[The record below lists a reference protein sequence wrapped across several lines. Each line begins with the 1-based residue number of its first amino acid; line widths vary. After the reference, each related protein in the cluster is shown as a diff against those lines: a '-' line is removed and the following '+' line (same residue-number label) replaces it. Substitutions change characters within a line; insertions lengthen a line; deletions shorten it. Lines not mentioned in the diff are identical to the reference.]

1 MKPNFQPKDIEKTI
15 IELTKKG
22 LEIANSAAK
31 GDDWDSVVAPLDQM
45 EFE

>member
-22 LEIANSAAK
+22 LEIWFHNCC
-31 GDDWDSVVAPLDQM
+31 
-45 EFE
+45 FY